1 MRVMRKELAVK
12 YGLFCLALVPA
23 LLFAYL
29 GQFSRLMPDDYKYLG
44 KPVEIGIW
52 QALHYFRDTWHGDY
66 TNFLLFGL
74 LAPLGALVPSV
85 FPSALIVIWI
95 AGSALL
101 YLQVFTFL
109 EIRRQRY
116 FIAIA
121 LASLTVAAAINGLDT
136 QHSFYWLSATV
147 EYTLPPALLL
157 ICLTL
162 MVEAAGLLHTRLR
175 LATAALVV
183 AAIGF
188 VIAGFSEMYLVFQLA
203 FLGLLI
209 VGLSLFRDLSKR
221 RIYFVLTLAGFL
233 GTLASVPVQLSS
245 PGIAYRG
252 SQDYNYGYRV
262 EPIRDLSALLSQ
274 TLSTTFRYA
283 TVQASFTGIGLLL
296 AAGLFVTLTMYRA
309 APTNS
314 MHHRMG
320 GAATL
325 SLLFGLTVQ
334 LLFVPYIWSHSSD
347 NAQVFGRFSTA
358 YTVVIALNAASALAL
373 LALIWQRKR
382 FNAALNT
389 ERGFLYFC
397 SFGLLLICLLFT
409 MTQIRH
415 IHYKAAS
422 YLFVQFF
429 VVLFVLARQ
438 LTARFGDT
446 CSNRI
451 GLIALLSS
459 TFAVIAQAT
468 LIGVSL
474 WGAGYFVDRI
484 FTSVIFLQVIS
495 GLFWGAFFGVMIHR
509 LCLLTKAKMA
519 WNRWIR
525 QVSLLIVIAVGT
537 GIVAGRIQQID
548 HFAAAARNWDES
560 HQEILRLRD
569 EGNLSVY
576 TRKFYI
582 LYPTSAG
589 IEAKLQRL
597 SWVQALFYG
606 LDQSALTMLNP
617 TEEDGK

>member
-1 MRVMRKELAVK
+1 MRVLRKEAAGK
-12 YGLFCLALVPA
+12 YLLFCLALVPA

-29 GQFSRLMPDDYKYLG
+29 GQFSRLIWDDYDRLG
-44 KPVEIGIW
+44 KPIELGFW
-52 QALHYFRDTWHGDY
+52 QSVQYFRDSWNGDY

-116 FIAIA
+116 LVAIA
-121 LASLTVAAAINGLDT
+121 LASLTVAAAINGLDS
-136 QHSFYWLSATV
+136 QHSFYWLTATV

-157 ICLTL
+157 ICLIL
-162 MVEAAGLLHTRLR
+162 AAKAGGLLHTHLR
-175 LATAALVV
+175 LAFAALVV

-188 VIAGFSEMYLVFQLA
+188 IIAGFSEMYLVFQLA

-209 VGLSLFRDLSKR
+209 VGLILFRDLSKR
-221 RIYFVLTLAGFL
+221 RIYLVLTLAGFL

-245 PGIAYRG
+245 PGLAYR
-252 SQDYNYGYRV
+252 SSLSNNFGYRV
-262 EPIRDLSALLSQ
+262 EPIRDLPSLFNQ
-274 TLSTTFRYA
+274 TLDTTFRY
-283 TVQASFTGIGLLL
+283 TTDQAGFTGIGLLL

-309 APTNS
+309 APADS
-314 MHHRMG
+314 LQKREVSV
-320 GAATL
+320 ATS
-325 SLLFGLTVQ
+325 SLLFGLIVQ
-334 LLFVPYIWSHSSD
+334 LLFVPYLWAHISD

-358 YTVVIALNAASALAL
+358 YTVVIALNAASVLAL

-409 MTQIRH
+409 MTQIRS
-415 IHYKAAS
+415 IHHKAAS

-459 TFAVIAQAT
+459 TFAVITLAA

-474 WGAGYFVDRI
+474 WGAGYFIDRI
-484 FTSVIFLQVIS
+484 FTSVTFLQVIS
-495 GLFWGAFFGVMIHR
+495 GFLWGAFFGVMIHR

-525 QVSLLIVIAVGT
+525 LVSLLIVIAVGT

-548 HFAAAARNWDES
+548 HFAASARKWDES

-569 EGNLSVY
+569 EGDPSLY
-576 TRKFYI
+576 TQAFYT
-582 LYPTSAG
+582 LNASPVG
-589 IEAKLQRL
+589 IKPRIERL
-597 SWVQALFYG
+597 SRVQASYYG
-606 LDQSALTMLNP
+606 LDKNEPSMQKP
-617 TEEDGK
+617 TAEAKN